1 MQSTSANANAN
12 SAPAATSAAA
22 ATTSTGKDKVAPM
35 KQRKMDNERN
45 QGTRPEMLDKALIL
59 EQTKQNSIP
68 EHLSQLMAPYQ
79 NGKHSSAK
87 LLVLLIHLVAL
98 ESAFVEEQIFWK
110 KQKQLKPVPTYGS
123 FHLGNVRL
131 LAQEPVVYA
140 IQFDET
146 VFSMILRTLL
156 DEDMQ
161 KDAAIMPTL
170 RSRLMIVV
178 LGDELLV
185 TLSPLAPSKQPG
197 YSVSLSIGRY
207 VLNVQPKNKPI
218 YTRFQKLDELS
229 LQLKQNVF
237 QRMRSQQITELG
249 TYLQP
254 SLTGMPEIVY
264 DEIFRH
270 LNRNQLNIVA
280 NVNQRLNS
288 LSKHQSNRRA
298 HTR

>member
-1 MQSTSANANAN
+1 
-12 SAPAATSAAA
+12 
-22 ATTSTGKDKVAPM
+22 M
-35 KQRKMDNERN
+35 KQRKKDNEKE
-45 QGTRPEMLDKALIL
+45 QTRPEMLEKVLVL
-59 EQTKQNSIP
+59 EQTNENSIP
-68 EHLSQLMAPYQ
+68 EHLSQLMALYQ
-79 NGKHSSAK
+79 NGKHSPAK

-98 ESAFVEEQIFWK
+98 ESAFVEEKIFCK

-131 LAQEPVVYA
+131 LAQEPVVYE

-156 DEDMQ
+156 DEDLQ
-161 KDAAIMPTL
+161 KDADIMPTL

-207 VLNVQPKNKPI
+207 ILSVRSKNKPI

-237 QRMRSQQITELG
+237 QRMRSQQITQLG

-270 LNRNQLNIVA
+270 LNHNQLNIVA

-298 HTR
+298 QTR